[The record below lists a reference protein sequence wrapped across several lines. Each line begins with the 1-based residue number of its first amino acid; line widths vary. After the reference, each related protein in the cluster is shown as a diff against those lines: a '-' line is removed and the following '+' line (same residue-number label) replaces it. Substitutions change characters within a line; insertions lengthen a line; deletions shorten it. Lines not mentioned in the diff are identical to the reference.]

1 MGEDT
6 AATVMQR
13 MKTTTIEVNPEP
25 TVLFED
31 DARNFALARAAKK
44 AKNVA
49 RVRLLWNYRGFLSKM
64 TGAGLILF
72 TLLAFLIP
80 KQYTATARL
89 MPPDYTSSISTG
101 LAMSA
106 VGGDSGGGTGGAPLM
121 GLASRLLGLNT
132 SGELIVG
139 VLRSQTL
146 EDRVIQ
152 KFDLM
157 NEYHAKYLED
167 ARKKLESKTDIQSDM
182 KTGIISIAVENHDPR
197 KAAAMAQEQID
208 ALNELLSQVN
218 TSAAHRER
226 VFIGERLQTIK
237 AELDA
242 ATKEFSVF
250 ASQNTALNIPDQIKA
265 MVAAAAD
272 LQGQLIAAES
282 QLKSMEQVYTDN
294 NVNVR
299 QMRALVGELQSQLNK
314 FGGKGVTPADGGKL
328 SSDEL
333 YPSIRQLP
341 LLGVK
346 YLDLFRRSKIDEAA
360 FELLSKEYEIAKVEE
375 AREVPSVAVL
385 DVPAVP
391 GKKSFP
397 HRLPIMI
404 LGTMFSFAVG
414 AAFVL
419 GRNGWNEISHDDAG
433 KILAEEIFTTLRS
446 RLPRAS
452 RNGHRSPDLADHV
465 HLKPGNSR
473 ERIEGGKG

>member
-1 MGEDT
+1 MDRET
-6 AATVMQR
+6 AATVMRR
-13 MKTTTIEVNPEP
+13 MNTTTIEVNPEP
-25 TVLFED
+25 TVLFEE
-31 DARNFALARAAKK
+31 DAKNLALARAAKK
-44 AKNVA
+44 ARNVA
-49 RVRLLWNYRGFLSKM
+49 RVRLLWDYRGVLVRM

-72 TLLAFLIP
+72 TLLAFLLP
-80 KQYTATARL
+80 KRYTATARL

-106 VGGDSGGGTGGAPLM
+106 VSGDSGGGTGGAPLM

-157 NEYHAKYLED
+157 NEYRAKYPED
-167 ARKKLESKTDIQSDM
+167 ARKKLESQTDIQSDM
-182 KTGIISIAVENHDPR
+182 KTGIITIAVENRDPR

-208 ALNELLSQVN
+208 ALNELLAQVN

-226 VFIGERLQTIK
+226 LFIGERLQTIK
-237 AELDA
+237 EELDA

-250 ASQNTALNIPDQIKA
+250 ASQNAAINIPDQIKA
-265 MVAAAAD
+265 MVTAAAD
-272 LQGQLIAAES
+272 LQGQLIATES

-299 QMRALVGELQSQLNK
+299 QMKALVAELRSQLNK
-314 FGGKGVTPADGGKL
+314 FGGKGVNPADGSKL

-346 YLDLFRRSKIDEAA
+346 YLDLYRRSKIDEAA
-360 FELLSKEYEIAKVEE
+360 FELLSKEYEVAKVEE

-385 DVPAVP
+385 DFPTVPA
-391 GKKSFP
+391 KKSFP
-397 HRLPIMI
+397 HRLPIML

-414 AAFVL
+414 AAVVL
-419 GRNGWNEISHDDAG
+419 GRSGWQDIIHDDPR
-433 KILAEEIFTTLRS
+433 KILAEEIFGTLRS
-446 RLPRAS
+446 HLRWAS
-452 RNGHRSPDLADHV
+452 RNGHSTADLTSKV
-465 HLKPGNSR
+465 HLGQGMSQ
-473 ERIEGGKG
+473 ESIEKE